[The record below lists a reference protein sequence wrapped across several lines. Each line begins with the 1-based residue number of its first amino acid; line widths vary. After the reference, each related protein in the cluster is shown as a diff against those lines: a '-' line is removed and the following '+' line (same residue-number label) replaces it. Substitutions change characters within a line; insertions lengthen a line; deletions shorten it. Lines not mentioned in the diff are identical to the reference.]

1 MNAQRATVTEIRGT
15 QADETT
21 TDTQDMPAA
30 YDARMDPEAKLL
42 CALLWVAEPAGT
54 HIAEIVEFL
63 SPVDFRRPAHARL
76 FDLIRSQVAS
86 GEPLDPTIIAG
97 QCDAAGAAGRD
108 GWPSGVT
115 PQQFILDIASLEARP
130 SQASYLA
137 ELVISASYRAQF
149 QSMTTHLTQIG
160 QEADVDDLFDV
171 MVEQGRRQRAAR
183 ARLDTFRRDI
193 LGQKAEITT
202 ATTTETTKEN

>member
-15 QADETT
+15 KADEITAAA
-21 TDTQDMPAA
+21 QDVPAA

-54 HIAEIVEFL
+54 HITEIVEFL

-76 FDLIRSQVAS
+76 FDLIRTQVAA

-115 PQQFILDIASLEARP
+115 PQSFILDIASLEARP

-149 QSMTTHLTQIG
+149 QSMTTYLTQIG

-183 ARLDTFRRDI
+183 ARLDAFRQNI
-193 LGQKAEITT
+193 LGQGTGAATDENTT
-202 ATTTETTKEN
+202 S

>member
-15 QADETT
+15 AAETT
-21 TDTQDMPAA
+21 TEPQDMPAV

-42 CALLWVAEPAGT
+42 CALLWVADPAGA

-63 SPVDFRRPAHARL
+63 RPVDFRRPAHARL
-76 FDLIRSQVAS
+76 FTLIAEQVTA
-86 GEPLDPTIIAG
+86 GEPIDPTIIAG
-97 QCDAAGAAGRD
+97 KCDAAGAAGRD

-115 PQQFILDIASLEARP
+115 PQAFILDIASLETRP

-137 ELVISASYRAQF
+137 ELVIGASYRRQF
-149 QSMTTHLTQIG
+149 QSMTTYLTQIG
-160 QEADVDDLFDV
+160 EEADVDDLFGV

-193 LGQKAEITT
+193 LGQGTEPANDETT
-202 ATTTETTKEN
+202 ADETTN